1 MFDLNGK
8 CALVTGAS
16 GGIGKAIAK
25 ALHAQGATVGL
36 SGTRREALEAIT
48 AELGSRAQV
57 LPCNLSEMA
66 AVSALP
72 KAAEAAMGKV
82 DILVNNAGITRD
94 NLALRMK
101 EEDWDAVLSVNLK
114 AAFLLSQGV
123 MRGMMKQRWGRIINI
138 TSIVGVTG
146 NPGQANYAAAKAG
159 IIGMTKSLAQEIAS
173 REITVNCVAPGFIAT
188 PMTDVLS
195 DDQKAALAG
204 RVPLGRLGMPED
216 IAAGVVYLA
225 SNEAGYVTGQ
235 TLHINGGM
243 AMI

>member
-188 PMTDVLS
+188 PMTDVLG